1 MESRL
6 VWRSIPINAPLFDGM
21 SGKGTVWVVPLAQH
35 ERPRLTTSNRLYE
48 EDGRKEVYPLK
59 KAEVQLL
66 LPSIYLIQRS
76 DAVGYTGSCDTSGT
90 TRTL

>member
-1 MESRL
+1 M
-6 VWRSIPINAPLFDGM
+6 VFNIYQHTSISWHEWKGDGV
-21 SGKGTVWVVPLAQH
+21 GCATC
-35 ERPRLTTSNRLYE
+35 TTRAATPDHIQPLYE
-48 EDGRKEVYPLK
+48 EDGRKEVYLLK